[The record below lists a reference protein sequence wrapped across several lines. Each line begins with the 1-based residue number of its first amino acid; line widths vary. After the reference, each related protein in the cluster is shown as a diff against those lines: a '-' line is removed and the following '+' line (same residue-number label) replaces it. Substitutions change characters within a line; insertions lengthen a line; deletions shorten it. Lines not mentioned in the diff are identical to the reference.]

1 MIYKSS
7 NCLTQTYFSNSIYVI
22 GEQNI
27 ELARVLLYG
36 YSVSFLNRTYYL
48 FFILHNVYSSIHLLH
63 CKIVKSRK
71 YATLFFCSV
80 SDKSTRIKMQHV
92 TNTARDCRLNFCRL
106 RAKNSLCIMQKT
118 DLC

>member
-7 NCLTQTYFSNSIYVI
+7 NCLTQTYFLNSIYVI

-27 ELARVLLYG
+27 CYYRAILFPSLTELII
-36 YSVSFLNRTYYL
+36 F

-71 YATLFFCSV
+71 YATLFFVPSRT
-80 SDKSTRIKMQHV
+80 KAHE
-92 TNTARDCRLNFCRL
+92 
-106 RAKNSLCIMQKT
+106 
-118 DLC
+118 